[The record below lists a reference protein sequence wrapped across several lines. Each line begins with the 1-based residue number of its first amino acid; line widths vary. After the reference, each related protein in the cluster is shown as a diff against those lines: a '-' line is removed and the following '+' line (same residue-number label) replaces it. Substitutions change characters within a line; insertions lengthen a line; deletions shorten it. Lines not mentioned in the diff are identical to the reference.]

1 MKRAAVQTSTGDM
14 FKQFDAESF
23 IVRRL
28 ADHGKGVFAGI
39 TDPDERRERIR
50 FAIINGGLD
59 VTIIGRKADTKR
71 PETYAEAFERLYGEP
86 LEPKPKGRRA

>member
-1 MKRAAVQTSTGDM
+1 MITRDM

-28 ADHGKGVFAGI
+28 AEHGKGVFAGV

-59 VTIIGRKADTKR
+59 VAIIGRKHDTKK

-86 LEPKPKGRRA
+86 LEPRQRKGKKSCSV